1 MALTF
6 DFTNYKDT
14 SSAHVPAGTYHAK
27 VSDFEETTSKSSG
40 NLMFAVY
47 LDIIEGPHAG
57 QQIIDRLPQTEKAM
71 FRSAAFLQAL
81 GVKIAKKKIA
91 LNPRSLIG
99 RPVDIVV
106 EDGEP
111 YKGRVRSEVREYL
124 RATKPAK
131 SEPEDDPMA
140 DEIDEPT
147 EAPAKPAQAEDAE
160 DAEDVVELDV
170 EDVVELDV
178 DALDI
183 DDLDL

>member
-14 SSAHVPAGTYHAK
+14 STAHVAPGTYHAE
-27 VSDFEETTSKSSG
+27 VSDFEEKTSKAG
-40 NLMFAVY
+40 NVMFVIY
-47 LDIIEGPHAG
+47 LEITEGPHAG

-81 GVKIAKKKIA
+81 GVKIAKKRIA

-111 YKGRVRSEVREYL
+111 YNGKVKSEVREYL
-124 RATKPAK
+124 RATKPAESK
-131 SEPEDDPMA
+131 SAAADPMA
-140 DEIDEPT
+140 DEAE
-147 EAPAKPAQAEDAE
+147 EASAPAEPPKPELDATMEDA
-160 DAEDVVELDV
+160 
-170 EDVVELDV
+170 VELDV
-178 DALDI
+178 DVLDI

>member
-14 SSAHVPAGTYHAK
+14 STAHIPAGTYHAK
-27 VSDFEETTSKSSG
+27 VETFEETISKA
-40 NLMFAVY
+40 NNVMFVVY
-47 LDIIEGPHAG
+47 LRITKGPYAG

-71 FRSAAFLQAL
+71 FRSAAFLQAI
-81 GVKIAKKKIA
+81 GVKISKKKIA
-91 LNPRSLIG
+91 LNPKNLINL
-99 RPVDIVV
+99 PVDIVV

-111 YKGRVRSEVREYL
+111 YNGRVKSEVREYL

-131 SEPEDDPMA
+131 AEPAADPMA
-140 DEIDEPT
+140 DEVGENP
-147 EAPAKPAQAEDAE
+147 APAEQAKSELDDTVEDA
-160 DAEDVVELDV
+160 
-170 EDVVELDV
+170 VELDV

>member
-14 SSAHVPAGTYHAK
+14 STAHVAPGTYRAE
-27 VSDFEETTSKSSG
+27 VSDFEETTSKAG
-40 NLMFAVY
+40 NAMFVVY
-47 LDIIEGPHAG
+47 LEITSGPHAG

-81 GVKIAKKKIA
+81 GVKIAKKRIS
-91 LNPRSLIG
+91 LNPKSLIG

-111 YKGRVRSEVREYL
+111 YNGRVKSEVREYL
-124 RATKPAK
+124 RATKPAESK
-131 SEPEDDPMA
+131 PAAADPMA
-140 DEIDEPT
+140 DEAEIAEP
-147 EAPAKPAQAEDAE
+147 APAAETAKPELDATVEDA
-160 DAEDVVELDV
+160 
-170 EDVVELDV
+170 VELDV

>member
-14 SSAHVPAGTYHAK
+14 SSARVAPGTYHAE
-27 VSDFEETTSKSSG
+27 VSDFEEKVSKAD
-40 NLMFAVY
+40 NAMFVVY
-47 LDIIEGPHAG
+47 LRITEGPYAG
-57 QQIIDRLPQTEKAM
+57 QQIIDRLPQTAKAM

-91 LNPRSLIG
+91 LNPKSLID

-111 YKGRVRSEVREYL
+111 YNGRVKSEVREYL

-131 SEPEDDPMA
+131 AEPEADPMGWEDDDQA
-140 DEIDEPT
+140 E
-147 EAPAKPAQAEDAE
+147 PAKTGPADDA
-160 DAEDVVELDV
+160 
-170 EDVVELDV
+170 VELDV

>member
-14 SSAHVPAGTYHAK
+14 STAHVAPGTYHAE
-27 VSDFEETTSKSSG
+27 VSDFEETTSKAG
-40 NLMFAVY
+40 NAMFVVY
-47 LDIIEGPHAG
+47 LEITEGPHAG

-111 YKGRVRSEVREYL
+111 YNGRVKSEVREYL
-124 RATKPAK
+124 RATKPVKEA
-131 SEPEDDPMA
+131 SEPDPMG
-140 DEIDEPT
+140 DEDEAAEPAPT
-147 EAPAKPAQAEDAE
+147 AEPAKPAPAGEDA
-160 DAEDVVELDV
+160 
-170 EDVVELDV
+170 VELDV

>member
-14 SSAHVPAGTYHAK
+14 SSARVAPGTYHAE
-27 VSDFEETTSKSSG
+27 VSDFEEKVSKAD
-40 NLMFAVY
+40 NAMFVVY
-47 LDIIEGPHAG
+47 LRITEGPYAG
-57 QQIIDRLPQTEKAM
+57 QQIIDRLPQTAKAM

-91 LNPRSLIG
+91 LNPKSLID

-111 YKGRVRSEVREYL
+111 YNGRVKSEVREYL

-131 SEPEDDPMA
+131 AEPADDPMA
-140 DEIDEPT
+140 DEIAEPI
-147 EAPAKPAQAEDAE
+147 EASAKSGPADDA
-160 DAEDVVELDV
+160 
-170 EDVVELDV
+170 VELDV

>member
-14 SSAHVPAGTYHAK
+14 STAHVAPGTYHVE
-27 VSDFEETTSKSSG
+27 VSDFEETTSKAG
-40 NLMFAVY
+40 NAMFVVY
-47 LDIIEGPHAG
+47 LEITSGPHAG

-81 GVKIAKKKIA
+81 GVKITKKRIS
-91 LNPRSLIG
+91 LNPKSLIG

-111 YKGRVRSEVREYL
+111 YNGRVKSEVREYL

-131 SEPEDDPMA
+131 TEPETDPLDDA
-140 DEIDEPT
+140 DEIDEP
-147 EAPAKPAQAEDAE
+147 APAAKETKPEPDAAAEDA
-160 DAEDVVELDV
+160 VEF
-170 EDVVELDV
+170 DV

>member
-14 SSAHVPAGTYHAK
+14 STAHVPAGTYHAE
-27 VSDFEETTSKSSG
+27 VSDFKETTSKAG
-40 NLMFAVY
+40 NAMFVVY
-47 LDIIEGPHAG
+47 LEIAEGAHAG

-111 YKGRVRSEVREYL
+111 YNGRVKSEVREYL

-131 SEPEDDPMA
+131 AGPTESDPMA
-140 DEIDEPT
+140 DEVE
-147 EAPAKPAQAEDAE
+147 EADSPAEPAKPELDATAEDA
-160 DAEDVVELDV
+160 
-170 EDVVELDV
+170 VELDV

>member
-14 SSAHVPAGTYHAK
+14 STAHVAPGTYHAE
-27 VSDFEETTSKSSG
+27 VSDFEETTSKAG
-40 NLMFAVY
+40 NAMFVVY
-47 LDIIEGPHAG
+47 LEITEGPHAG

-111 YKGRVRSEVREYL
+111 YNGRVKSEVREYL

-131 SEPEDDPMA
+131 AEPADDPMA
-140 DEIDEPT
+140 DEAEIDEPT
-147 EAPAKPAQAEDAE
+147 SVAEPATPAPVEEDA
-160 DAEDVVELDV
+160 
-170 EDVVELDV
+170 VELDV

>member
-14 SSAHVPAGTYHAK
+14 STAHVAPGTYRVE
-27 VSDFEETTSKSSG
+27 VSDFEEKTSKAG
-40 NLMFAVY
+40 NTMFVIY
-47 LDIIEGPHAG
+47 LEITEGPHAG

-111 YKGRVRSEVREYL
+111 YNGRVKSEVREYL

-131 SEPEDDPMA
+131 AEPEEDPLA
-140 DEIDEPT
+140 GEDESEEHAPVE
-147 EAPAKPAQAEDAE
+147 EALAKPASDEEDA
-160 DAEDVVELDV
+160 VEI
-170 EDVVELDV
+170 DV

>member
-14 SSAHVPAGTYHAK
+14 STAHVAPGTYRAE
-27 VSDFEETTSKSSG
+27 VSDFEETTSKAG
-40 NLMFAVY
+40 NAMFVVY
-47 LDIIEGPHAG
+47 LEIIEGPHAG
-57 QQIIDRLPQTEKAM
+57 QQIIDRLPQTAKAM

-81 GVKIAKKKIA
+81 GVKISKKKIA
-91 LNPRSLIG
+91 LNPKSLLG

-111 YKGRVRSEVREYL
+111 YNGRVKSEVREYL

-131 SEPEDDPMA
+131 AEPKDDPMA
-140 DEIDEPT
+140 DEIDEPD
-147 EAPAKPAQAEDAE
+147 EVPAEPAKPELDATVEDA
-160 DAEDVVELDV
+160 
-170 EDVVELDV
+170 VELDV

>member
-14 SSAHVPAGTYHAK
+14 SSAHVPAGTYRAE
-27 VSDFEETTSKSSG
+27 VSDFEETTSKAG
-40 NLMFAVY
+40 NAMFVVY
-47 LDIIEGPHAG
+47 LEITSGPHAG

-81 GVKIAKKKIA
+81 GVKIANKRIS
-91 LNPRSLIG
+91 LNPKSLIG
-99 RPVDIVV
+99 RPVDILV

-111 YKGRVRSEVREYL
+111 YNGLVKSEVREYL
-124 RATKPAK
+124 RATKPAESK
-131 SEPEDDPMA
+131 PAAADPMA
-140 DEIDEPT
+140 DEDEIADPAPAA
-147 EAPAKPAQAEDAE
+147 EPAKPELGATVEDA
-160 DAEDVVELDV
+160 
-170 EDVVELDV
+170 VELDV

>member
-14 SSAHVPAGTYHAK
+14 STAHVPAGTYHAE
-27 VSDFEETTSKSSG
+27 VSDFEETTSKAG
-40 NLMFAVY
+40 NVMFVVY
-47 LDIIEGPHAG
+47 LEIIEGPHAG

-81 GVKIAKKKIA
+81 GVKIAKKRIS
-91 LNPRSLIG
+91 LNPRGLIG

-111 YKGRVRSEVREYL
+111 YNGRVRSEVREYL

-131 SEPEDDPMA
+131 AEPADDPTA
-140 DEIDEPT
+140 GDAEDEVSELAPAA
-147 EAPAKPAQAEDAE
+147 EPAKPAPAEEDA
-160 DAEDVVELDV
+160 
-170 EDVVELDV
+170 VELDV
-178 DALDI
+178 DALNI
-183 DDLDL
+183 DDLNL

>member
-14 SSAHVPAGTYHAK
+14 STAHVAPGTYHAE
-27 VSDFEETTSKSSG
+27 VSDFEETTSKAG
-40 NLMFAVY
+40 NAMFVVY
-47 LDIIEGPHAG
+47 LEITEGPHAG

-91 LNPRSLIG
+91 LNPRALIG

-111 YKGRVRSEVREYL
+111 YNGRVKSEVREYL

-131 SEPEDDPMA
+131 AEPEADPMA
-140 DEIDEPT
+140 DEAREPDV
-147 EAPAKPAQAEDAE
+147 PAEPEKPVLDATVEDA
-160 DAEDVVELDV
+160 
-170 EDVVELDV
+170 VELDV

>member
-14 SSAHVPAGTYHAK
+14 STAHVAPGTYRAE
-27 VSDFEETTSKSSG
+27 VSDFEETTSKAG
-40 NLMFAVY
+40 NAMFVVY
-47 LDIIEGPHAG
+47 LEITEGAHAG
-57 QQIIDRLPQTEKAM
+57 QQIIDRLPQTERAM

-91 LNPRSLIG
+91 LNPKALIG

-111 YKGRVRSEVREYL
+111 YNGRVRSEVREYL

-131 SEPEDDPMA
+131 SEPADDPMA
-140 DEIDEPT
+140 DEAEIDEPASAA
-147 EAPAKPAQAEDAE
+147 EPAKPAPVEEDA
-160 DAEDVVELDV
+160 
-170 EDVVELDV
+170 VELDV

>member
-14 SSAHVPAGTYHAK
+14 STAHIPAGTYHAE
-27 VSDFEETTSKSSG
+27 VSDFEETVSKAD
-40 NLMFAVY
+40 NVMFVVY
-47 LDIIEGPHAG
+47 LRITEGPYAG
-57 QQIIDRLPQTEKAM
+57 QQIIDRLPQTERAM

-91 LNPRSLIG
+91 LNPKSLVD

-111 YKGRVRSEVREYL
+111 YNGRVKSEVREYL
-124 RATKPAK
+124 RATKPAESK
-131 SEPEDDPMA
+131 PAAADPLDDSE
-140 DEIDEPT
+140 DEVE
-147 EAPAKPAQAEDAE
+147 EAAPAKPAPAEEDA
-160 DAEDVVELDV
+160 
-170 EDVVELDV
+170 VELDV

>member
-14 SSAHVPAGTYHAK
+14 STAHVPAGTYHAE
-27 VSDFEETTSKSSG
+27 VSDFEETTSKAG
-40 NLMFAVY
+40 NAMFVVY
-47 LDIIEGPHAG
+47 LEITSGPHAG

-91 LNPRSLIG
+91 LNPRSLLG

-111 YKGRVRSEVREYL
+111 YNGRVKSEVREYL

-131 SEPEDDPMA
+131 AEPEADPMA
-140 DEIDEPT
+140 DEAEEPGVADE
-147 EAPAKPAQAEDAE
+147 PAKPGLDATVEDA
-160 DAEDVVELDV
+160 
-170 EDVVELDV
+170 VELDV

>member
-14 SSAHVPAGTYHAK
+14 STAHVAPGTYHAE
-27 VSDFEETTSKSSG
+27 VSDFEETTSKAG
-40 NLMFAVY
+40 NAMFVVY
-47 LDIIEGPHAG
+47 LEIIGGPHAG

-91 LNPRSLIG
+91 LNPKSLIG

-111 YKGRVRSEVREYL
+111 YNGRVKSEVREYL
-124 RATKPAK
+124 RATKPAESK
-131 SEPEDDPMA
+131 PAASDPMA
-140 DEIDEPT
+140 DEDEIASPAPAA
-147 EAPAKPAQAEDAE
+147 EPAKPELDATVEDA
-160 DAEDVVELDV
+160 
-170 EDVVELDV
+170 VELDV

>member
-14 SSAHVPAGTYHAK
+14 STAHVAPGTYRAE
-27 VSDFEETTSKSSG
+27 VSDFEETTSKAG
-40 NLMFAVY
+40 NVMFVVY
-47 LDIIEGPHAG
+47 LEIIEGPHAG
-57 QQIIDRLPQTEKAM
+57 QQIIDRLPQTERAM

-81 GVKIAKKKIA
+81 GVKITKKKIA
-91 LNPRSLIG
+91 LNPRSLLG

-111 YKGRVRSEVREYL
+111 YNGKVKSEVREYL
-124 RATKPAK
+124 RATKPIEDK
-131 SEPEDDPMA
+131 PKDDPMA
-140 DEIDEPT
+140 DEAGESEEAASPA
-147 EAPAKPAQAEDAE
+147 EGPAKAAPAEEDS
-160 DAEDVVELDV
+160 VEI
-170 EDVVELDV
+170 DV

>member
-6 DFTNYKDT
+6 DFTSYKDT
-14 SSAHVPAGTYHAK
+14 STAHVAPGVYHAE
-27 VSDFEETTSKSSG
+27 VSDFEETVSKAD
-40 NLMFAVY
+40 NVMFVVY
-47 LDIIEGPHAG
+47 LRITEGPYAG

-81 GVKIAKKKIA
+81 GVKIAKKKIS
-91 LNPRSLIG
+91 LNPKALID

-111 YKGRVRSEVREYL
+111 YNGRVKSEVREYL

-131 SEPEDDPMA
+131 DEPADDPLA
-140 DEIDEPT
+140 DESDEPAIAD
-147 EAPAKPAQAEDAE
+147 EPAKPELDAAVEDA
-160 DAEDVVELDV
+160 VEI
-170 EDVVELDV
+170 DV

>member
-14 SSAHVPAGTYHAK
+14 STAHVPAGTYRAE
-27 VSDFEETTSKSSG
+27 VSDFEETTSKAG
-40 NLMFAVY
+40 NAMFVVY
-47 LDIIEGPHAG
+47 LEITQGAHAG

-81 GVKIAKKKIA
+81 GVKIAKKKKIA

-111 YKGRVRSEVREYL
+111 YNGRVRSEVREYL

-131 SEPEDDPMA
+131 AEPADDPMA
-140 DEIDEPT
+140 GEIAELADGPAE
-147 EAPAKPAQAEDAE
+147 PAKPSP
-160 DAEDVVELDV
+160 VEDV
-170 EDVVELDV
+170 EDAVELDV

-183 DDLDL
+183 DDLNL

>member
-14 SSAHVPAGTYHAK
+14 STAHVPAGTYRAE
-27 VSDFEETTSKSSG
+27 VSDFEETTSKAG
-40 NLMFAVY
+40 NAMFVVY
-47 LDIIEGPHAG
+47 LEIIEGAHAG

-111 YKGRVRSEVREYL
+111 YNGRVRSEVREYL
-124 RATKPAK
+124 RATKLAESKPA
-131 SEPEDDPMA
+131 SADPMA
-140 DEIDEPT
+140 DEDEIASPSPAA
-147 EAPAKPAQAEDAE
+147 EPAKPAPVEEDA
-160 DAEDVVELDV
+160 
-170 EDVVELDV
+170 VELDV

>member
-14 SSAHVPAGTYHAK
+14 STAHVPAGTYHAE
-27 VSDFEETTSKSSG
+27 VSDFEETTSKAG
-40 NLMFAVY
+40 NVMFVIY
-47 LDIIEGPHAG
+47 LEITEGPHSG
-57 QQIIDRLPQTEKAM
+57 QQVIDRLPQTEKAM

-91 LNPRSLIG
+91 LNPRALVG

-111 YKGRVRSEVREYL
+111 YNGRVKSEVREYL
-124 RATKPAK
+124 RATKPVKA
-131 SEPEDDPMA
+131 EPEDDPMA
-140 DEIDEPT
+140 GEIDEPS
-147 EAPAKPAQAEDAE
+147 EAPAEPAKSELDATVEDA
-160 DAEDVVELDV
+160 
-170 EDVVELDV
+170 VELDV

>member
-6 DFTNYKDT
+6 DFTTYKDT
-14 SSAHVPAGTYHAK
+14 STAHVPAGTYHAE
-27 VSDFEETTSKSSG
+27 VADFEETVSKAD
-40 NLMFAVY
+40 NVMFVVY
-47 LDIIEGPHAG
+47 LRITEGPYAG
-57 QQIIDRLPQTEKAM
+57 QQIIDRLPQTERAM

-91 LNPRSLIG
+91 LNPKSLID

-111 YKGRVRSEVREYL
+111 YNGRVKSEVREYL
-124 RATKPAK
+124 RATKPFEDK
-131 SEPEDDPMA
+131 PEADPLA
-140 DEIDEPT
+140 
-147 EAPAKPAQAEDAE
+147 DAE
-160 DAEDVVELDV
+160 DGSEELAPAAETAKPTPAEDDSVEI
-170 EDVVELDV
+170 DV

>member
-14 SSAHVPAGTYHAK
+14 STAHVAPGTYHAE
-27 VSDFEETTSKSSG
+27 VSDFEETTSKAG
-40 NLMFAVY
+40 NAMFVVY
-47 LDIIEGPHAG
+47 LEITEGPHAG

-81 GVKIAKKKIA
+81 GVKIAKKRIA

-111 YKGRVRSEVREYL
+111 YNGRVKSEVREYL

-131 SEPEDDPMA
+131 AEPEDDPMG
-140 DEIDEPT
+140 DEIDGAA
-147 EAPAKPAQAEDAE
+147 EAQAEPAKPSP
-160 DAEDVVELDV
+160 AEDV
-170 EDVVELDV
+170 EDAVELDV
-178 DALDI
+178 DDLDI

>member
-14 SSAHVPAGTYHAK
+14 STAHVPAGTYHAE
-27 VSDFEETTSKSSG
+27 VADFEETTSKAG
-40 NLMFAVY
+40 NTMFVIY
-47 LDIIEGPHAG
+47 LEITEGAHAG

-91 LNPRSLIG
+91 LNPKSLIG

-106 EDGEP
+106 EDGDP
-111 YKGRVRSEVREYL
+111 YNGRVKSEVREYL
-124 RATKPAK
+124 RATKPVASK
-131 SEPEDDPMA
+131 PAAADPMA
-140 DEIDEPT
+140 DAEDGAE
-147 EAPAKPAQAEDAE
+147 EAAPAKPELDDTAEDA
-160 DAEDVVELDV
+160 
-170 EDVVELDV
+170 VELDV

>member
-14 SSAHVPAGTYHAK
+14 STAHVAPGTYHAE
-27 VSDFEETTSKSSG
+27 VSDFEETTSKAG
-40 NLMFAVY
+40 NAMFVVY
-47 LDIIEGPHAG
+47 LEITEGAHAG

-111 YKGRVRSEVREYL
+111 YNGRVKSEVREYL
-124 RATKPAK
+124 RATKPVESRPAAA
-131 SEPEDDPMA
+131 DPMGDE
-140 DEIDEPT
+140 DEIASPDPVAE
-147 EAPAKPAQAEDAE
+147 PAKPELDATVEDA
-160 DAEDVVELDV
+160 
-170 EDVVELDV
+170 VELDV

>member
-14 SSAHVPAGTYHAK
+14 STAHVAPGTYHAE
-27 VSDFEETTSKSSG
+27 VSDFEETTSKAG
-40 NLMFAVY
+40 NAMFVVY
-47 LDIIEGPHAG
+47 LEIIEGPHAG

-81 GVKIAKKKIA
+81 GVKIAKKRIS
-91 LNPRSLIG
+91 LNPKSLIG
-99 RPVDIVV
+99 RPVDILV

-111 YKGRVRSEVREYL
+111 YNGRVKSEVREYL
-124 RATKPAK
+124 RATKPVESKPAAA
-131 SEPEDDPMA
+131 DPMA
-140 DEIDEPT
+140 DEDEIAPP
-147 EAPAKPAQAEDAE
+147 APAAESAKPELDATVEDA
-160 DAEDVVELDV
+160 
-170 EDVVELDV
+170 VELDV

>member
-14 SSAHVPAGTYHAK
+14 STAHVAAGTYRAE
-27 VSDFEETTSKSSG
+27 VSDFEETTSKAG
-40 NLMFAVY
+40 NAMFVVY
-47 LDIIEGPHAG
+47 LEITEGPHAG

-91 LNPRSLIG
+91 LNPRALIG

-111 YKGRVRSEVREYL
+111 YNGRVKSEVREYL

-131 SEPEDDPMA
+131 AEPEDDPMA
-140 DEIDEPT
+140 DEADEP
-147 EAPAKPAQAEDAE
+147 EGSVEPAKPELDATVEDA
-160 DAEDVVELDV
+160 VEL
-170 EDVVELDV
+170 EV

>member
-14 SSAHVPAGTYHAK
+14 STAHVAPGTYHAE
-27 VSDFEETTSKSSG
+27 VSDFEETTSKAG
-40 NLMFAVY
+40 NAMFVVY
-47 LDIIEGPHAG
+47 LEISSGPHAG

-111 YKGRVRSEVREYL
+111 YNGRVKSEVREYL

-131 SEPEDDPMA
+131 AEPKEDPMG
-140 DEIDEPT
+140 DEIDEPAET
-147 EAPAKPAQAEDAE
+147 LAEPAKTELDPTVEDA
-160 DAEDVVELDV
+160 
-170 EDVVELDV
+170 VELDV